1 MKSFTLSG
9 IIGYDV
15 TSNDISAFLQDANGE
30 EVTLF
35 IHSPGGYVYDAIAIF
50 NLIKNYSGKVEV
62 QVLSLAASAAS
73 YICMA
78 ADKISIHP
86 NSIFMIHNAW
96 LLSIG
101 DHNQLREDADYIEKV
116 SSLLIAEYSKKSGKS
131 VDQIKQLMNDETFLF
146 GEEII
151 SEGFADELI
160 QDDNSSDKDESLS
173 LAKEQITSSLEVMK
187 QAQNITDD
195 LFQAAA
201 LLNETQIPKNDNQLV
216 QLDKSETLKFMQ
228 ALSDSFIALD
238 KNLREFKTEISPRIK
253 PQTFSNN
260 IDSESVESLLNKK
273 IEEGKLFPSQ
283 SKHILEI
290 ISIINSANSL
300 TPNANSLQLNANGLP
315 LTANNF
321 TSSILTHIN
330 NLIDTFPQHKL
341 LEDIAKNPN
350 TFEHKEEEFPFAEVD
365 PRSREI
371 HRQAL
376 QLMKENKC
384 DYVTAVSQLIHNTN
398 S

>member
-15 TSNDISAFLQDANGE
+15 TSNDISAFLKEANGE

-62 QVLSLAASAAS
+62 RILSLAASAAS

-101 DHNQLREDADYIEKV
+101 DHNQLREDADYIEKI

-131 VDQIKQLMNDETFLF
+131 VDQIRQLMNDETFLF

-160 QDDNSSDKDESLS
+160 QDDNTSGKEESLAV
-173 LAKEQITSSLEVMK
+173 AKEQISSSLSLMK

-253 PQTFSNN
+253 PQTFCNT

-290 ISIINSANSL
+290 ISIINSANTSE
-300 TPNANSLQLNANGLP
+300 LNANGLP

-321 TSSILTHIN
+321 TESILININ
-330 NLIDTFPQHKL
+330 NLINTFPQHKL

-350 TFEHKEEEFPFAEVD
+350 TFEYKEEEFPFAEVD

-384 DYVTAVSQLIHNTN
+384 DYITAVSQLIQRTN

>member
-1 MKSFTLSG
+1 MKSYTLSG

-15 TSNDISAFLQDANGE
+15 TSNDISAFLKEANGE

-62 QVLSLAASAAS
+62 RILSLAASAAS

-101 DHNQLREDADYIEKV
+101 DHNQLREDADYIEKI
-116 SSLLIAEYSKKSGKS
+116 SSLLITEYSKKSGKS
-131 VDQIKQLMNDETFLF
+131 VDQIRQLMNDETFLF

-160 QDDNSSDKDESLS
+160 QDDNNSGKEESLAI
-173 LAKEQITSSLEVMK
+173 AKEQITSSLEVMK

-201 LLNETQIPKNDNQLV
+201 LLNETQIQKNDNELV

-253 PQTFSNN
+253 PQTYSNN
-260 IDSESVESLLNKK
+260 IDSETVESFLNKK

-283 SKHILEI
+283 SKQILEI

-300 TPNANSLQLNANGLP
+300 TPNANDLP
-315 LTANNF
+315 LNANNF
-321 TSSILTHIN
+321 TDTILTHIN

-376 QLMKENKC
+376 QLMKENKS
-384 DYVTAVSQLIHNTN
+384 DYITAVSQLIQNTN